1 MLIEGYSFDKEIS
14 WIRIYTFSARKM
26 FRWIIFLLTVASL
39 TQGRT
44 FALLKTFLHYV
55 IFAVHKMRQLVY
67 MLNVHKRRL
76 VLKCLK
82 KIWVLFVNLWTL
94 RVANYW
100 DNIITLKKLRN
111 YYKNLHNLKEFFL
124 KHRIISF
131 HKESNDET
139 LASLR
144 IFTHTFNHWKWTH

>member
-1 MLIEGYSFDKEIS
+1 
-14 WIRIYTFSARKM
+14 M

-44 FALLKTFLHYV
+44 FALLKTFHHYV

-82 KIWVLFVNLWTL
+82 KIEFYLSICGRCVWL
-94 RVANYW
+94 
-100 DNIITLKKLRN
+100 II
-111 YYKNLHNLKEFFL
+111 E
-124 KHRIISF
+124 IILSRR
-131 HKESNDET
+131 KSYVIIIKIYT
-139 LASLR
+139 
-144 IFTHTFNHWKWTH
+144 I